1 MSSQPSSRE
10 ETELSA
16 RVQRW
21 IGDDPD
27 RAASAELEALVAARD
42 TAALRA
48 RFDGE
53 LVFGTA
59 GIRGEIGSGPL
70 EDSRLRKCEYQHV
83 VNGNAVQCSRG

>member
-70 EDSRLRKCEYQHV
+70 EDRNHKRIDEDGLSSPRP
-83 VNGNAVQCSRG
+83 